1 MSLKIG
7 SLIFFMKNLNHFSLC
22 SLNSQCC
29 GSKPERNLKF
39 FLFFLRLILILNFFL
54 ILSFF
59 FLFFF
64 QVSLIDFPKLT
75 IVFLKVLDIFT
86 KMYFFFFRL
95 EWLIMSM
102 RSVCPSQNPENQ
114 CLTKNCRAGFI
125 CKHVC

>member
-7 SLIFFMKNLNHFSLC
+7 SLIFYEKLKPFFFVFSKFPVLRIQTRKEPKIFLVF
-22 SLNSQCC
+22 STPHSDPQLLPD
-29 GSKPERNLKF
+29 PEF
-39 FLFFLRLILILNFFL
+39 FN
-54 ILSFF
+54 FF

-75 IVFLKVLDIFT
+75 IVFLTVLDIFT

-125 CKHVC
+125 C